1 MAEQRSTVYIQLD
14 KKKKNRVILG
24 AALLWFYNCMFS
36 FVMASVLPSVMETYD
51 MMWMYAILGGM
62 VSLLACVA
70 TPIGGK
76 LGDRYGRRKVCLSVG
91 YVRLLLIVICGIQSK
106 GPIFCAAY
114 CIACMTG
121 GLLGSFPSTILGD
134 VTTTEERP
142 RWLGLFG
149 GINGGAFMFGL
160 LLGGIVTDQLGT
172 FAAFLV
178 FAPIQLGAMI
188 LLTMAYP
195 NKPAENPAPID
206 KVGIVLMTG
215 FVGCILSWCAFGEV
229 LFPRFSVFGICLL
242 ILGCLF
248 FAALLYAETHIKAPL
263 INLRMFKNKAFCM
276 SFSTHLLV
284 APMMC
289 LCSGVLVLFG
299 QKSLGLSATVCG
311 TLAIPKNILFTV
323 VPPVLGI
330 WVSKNTYRFR
340 YTFLFYAVMSTLGG
354 LIASTWDQNTTVL
367 TIYLTMIVFGMGTC
381 CQAVSIQPYAQI
393 SIPPQDLGVGM
404 AMIMFANT
412 FGVAVFNAFYNIVYN
427 ARYAEA
433 MAMGEQYLPGAIA
446 EVFTSMAL
454 LSAVCNIIVI
464 VLVFFLTPSKKQ
476 YAARL
481 AAQQH

>member
-1 MAEQRSTVYIQLD
+1 VAEQSAAVYIQLD
-14 KKKKNRVILG
+14 GKKKNRVILG
-24 AALLWFYNCMFS
+24 AAFLWFYNCMFS
-36 FVMASVLPSVMETYD
+36 FTMASVLPSVMETYD

-62 VSLLACVA
+62 VSLLSCVA

-76 LGDRYGRRKVCLSVG
+76 LGDRYGRRKVCLMVG
-91 YVRLLLIVICGIQSK
+91 YVRLALVVFCGFQTK
-106 GPIFCAAY
+106 GPLFCAAY
-114 CIACMTG
+114 CIACMLG
-121 GLLGSFPSTILGD
+121 GLLGSYPTTILGD

-178 FAPIQLGAMI
+178 FAPIQLAAMV
-188 LLTMAYP
+188 LLTLTYP
-195 NKPAENPAPID
+195 NKPSENPAPID

-215 FVGCILSWCAFGEV
+215 FVGCILSWCAFGEI
-229 LFPRFSVFGICLL
+229 LFPRFSPGGIGLLVAGVGFFGLL
-242 ILGCLF
+242 IC
-248 FAALLYAETHIKAPL
+248 AESRIKEPL
-263 INLRMFKNKAFCM
+263 INLKMFKNKAFCM

-299 QKSLGLSATVCG
+299 QKALGLSATVCG

-323 VPPVLGI
+323 VPPFLGI
-330 WVSKNTYRFR
+330 WVSRNRYRFR

-354 LIASTWDQNTTVL
+354 LIAATWDEHTPVIA
-367 TIYLTMIVFGMGTC
+367 IYLTMIIFGMGTC
-381 CQAVSIQPYAQI
+381 CQSVSIQPYAQV

-433 MAMGEQYLPGAIA
+433 VAMGEQHVPGAIA
-446 EVFTSMAL
+446 EVFSSMAL
-454 LSAVCNIIVI
+454 LSAACNVIVI
-464 VLVFFLTPSKKQ
+464 VLVFFLTPSRKQ
-476 YAARL
+476 YAAQL
-481 AAQQH
+481 ARQ